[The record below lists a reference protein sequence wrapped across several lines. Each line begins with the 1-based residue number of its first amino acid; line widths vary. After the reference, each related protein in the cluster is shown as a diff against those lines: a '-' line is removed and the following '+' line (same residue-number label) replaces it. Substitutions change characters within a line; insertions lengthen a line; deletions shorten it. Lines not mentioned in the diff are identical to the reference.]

1 VLTLDEKAL
10 TFASEID
17 QPAPPPKRLTI
28 SAVSG
33 TAVAWT
39 ASRLAS
45 WLTVSPISGVTP
57 GQVSVSVNPAGLAAG
72 SYVDTVTFTPPAGE
86 PAVLVVSYTITPR
99 PTLNVTPG
107 SLTFQTLYQSE
118 GTIPVPSPQ
127 TLSAASS
134 SRPVSYQVSTTV
146 SSPPGGSW
154 LKLSAAQGQTPGA
167 VQVSV
172 TPSGLS
178 EGIYSGSVRFQPT
191 ESGVNPV
198 FVPVNLV
205 VGCNRGTCAAPP
217 MESPVILGIVNSASF
232 HTSGAPGATMTI
244 FGRNLSTS
252 AMQAL
257 VYPLPTTMGNTMVMV
272 NGAPAPLYYVSP
284 GQINFQM
291 PSNTPLG
298 NARVE
303 VNVGGQQVS
312 SLEVQPVMVT
322 AVDPGMYMNGPRA
335 AALNPDLTPHTAAT
349 PQPPGAI
356 LAFYI
361 TGHGAVKPAVPD
373 GSAAPA
379 APLSMIEGTT
389 QATIGGL
396 PAEVTFAGLS
406 PGYDGLAQVNIRI
419 PQGLSQGDHPAFI
432 VINGIPS
439 NAGLISLR

>member
-1 VLTLDEKAL
+1 
-10 TFASEID
+10 
-17 QPAPPPKRLTI
+17 
-28 SAVSG
+28 
-33 TAVAWT
+33 
-39 ASRLAS
+39 
-45 WLTVSPISGVTP
+45 
-57 GQVSVSVNPAGLAAG
+57 
-72 SYVDTVTFTPPAGE
+72 
-86 PAVLVVSYTITPR
+86 
-99 PTLNVTPG
+99 
-107 SLTFQTLYQSE
+107 
-118 GTIPVPSPQ
+118 
-127 TLSAASS
+127 
-134 SRPVSYQVSTTV
+134 
-146 SSPPGGSW
+146 
-154 LKLSAAQGQTPGA
+154 
-167 VQVSV
+167 
-172 TPSGLS
+172 
-178 EGIYSGSVRFQPT
+178 
-191 ESGVNPV
+191 
-198 FVPVNLV
+198 
-205 VGCNRGTCAAPP
+205 
-217 MESPVILGIVNSASF
+217 
-232 HTSGAPGATMTI
+232 MTI

-406 PGYDGLAQVNIRI
+406 PGYAGLAQVNIRI

-439 NAGLISLR
+439 NAGLISVR